1 MFSCTRPACEVNCCT
16 GWNVH
21 IDKKTFNTYRQAKN
35 PELSER
41 LSKQVKRV
49 RSLKNDAQYTRIEMD
64 PVTKSCPFME

>member
-1 MFSCTRPACEVNCCT
+1 
-16 GWNVH
+16 VH
-21 IDKKTFNTYRQAKN
+21 IDKKTFNTYRQSKN

-41 LSKQVKRV
+41 LSKQFKRV